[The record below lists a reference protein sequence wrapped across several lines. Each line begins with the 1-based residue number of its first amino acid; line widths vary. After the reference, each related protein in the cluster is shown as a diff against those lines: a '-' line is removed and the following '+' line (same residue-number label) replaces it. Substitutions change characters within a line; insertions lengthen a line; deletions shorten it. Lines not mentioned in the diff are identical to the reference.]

1 MNVYTTDKIRNV
13 VLLGHG
19 GSGKTTIVE
28 AMAYLSGITNRM
40 GTVTDGNTI
49 SDYDKEEIKRGFS
62 ISTSVVPI
70 EWRET
75 KINLLDTPGF
85 FDFVGEVEEAAAAA
99 DAAIIV
105 VNGKAGVEVGTQKA
119 WDICEKY
126 NLPRMIWVTNMD
138 DDNASFRQVV
148 VDLQEL
154 YGKKIAPLH
163 LPIRENG
170 QFVGYVNVIQMKAKR
185 WKEDGTVD
193 KTDVPDYSFE
203 NLEICREALLESV
216 AETSEEYMDRY
227 FSGDTFSENE
237 IRQVLHTNVCD
248 GSMVPISMASGTM
261 AKGIYT
267 LLDDIV
273 KYLPSPEKKQCKAIN
288 IKTNEVYDADFNFA
302 KAKSA
307 YVFKTMVDPFI
318 GKYSFVKVCSG
329 VFRRNTNYLHVGLG
343 KTLKFSTPTAFMASK
358 KSIIDE
364 AYPGDI
370 VGLHDTGNFKI
381 GDTLTEGEK
390 LHFKGIPSFS
400 PELFKYIENADP
412 MKSKQLA
419 KGVDQLMDEGV
430 A

>member
-70 EWRET
+70 EWRES

-105 VNGKAGVEVGTQKA
+105 VTGKAGVEVGTQKA

-154 YGKKIAPLH
+154 Y
-163 LPIRENG
+163 
-170 QFVGYVNVIQMKAKR
+170 
-185 WKEDGTVD
+185 
-193 KTDVPDYSFE
+193 
-203 NLEICREALLESV
+203 
-216 AETSEEYMDRY
+216 
-227 FSGDTFSENE
+227 
-237 IRQVLHTNVCD
+237 
-248 GSMVPISMASGTM
+248 
-261 AKGIYT
+261 
-267 LLDDIV
+267 
-273 KYLPSPEKKQCKAIN
+273 
-288 IKTNEVYDADFNFA
+288 
-302 KAKSA
+302 
-307 YVFKTMVDPFI
+307 
-318 GKYSFVKVCSG
+318 
-329 VFRRNTNYLHVGLG
+329 
-343 KTLKFSTPTAFMASK
+343 
-358 KSIIDE
+358 
-364 AYPGDI
+364 
-370 VGLHDTGNFKI
+370 
-381 GDTLTEGEK
+381 
-390 LHFKGIPSFS
+390 
-400 PELFKYIENADP
+400 
-412 MKSKQLA
+412 
-419 KGVDQLMDEGV
+419 
-430 A
+430 